1 MENRPDESNVDD
13 ATIVVSRTAETI
25 EEATIVTSEP
35 VVVDEATIVTH
46 NPVEVDEATIMT
58 SSKDV
63 IDEATV
69 TTGSHP
75 VEEATTLT
83 SAQVEFEEATISG
96 NQEQTFYTEVPVT
109 TSSEEPYVAPLAE
122 PAINGWGETIFE
134 PATPVVEA
142 TPVAEEPIVIEE
154 PQKVFDTPM
163 KNVDDELVEYV
174 EEVEPNP
181 VDLGNASELYDK
193 AMKRRR
199 RNSRGVLIAVVVSFV
214 LIGGTIAVLWSQ
226 FS

>member
-13 ATIVVSRTAETI
+13 ATVVVSRTAETV
-25 EEATIVTSEP
+25 EEATIVTRNP
-35 VVVDEATIVTH
+35 VELDEATIVT
-46 NPVEVDEATIMT
+46 
-58 SSKDV
+58 SSKDL
-63 IDEATV
+63 IEEATV

-75 VEEATTLT
+75 IDEATVVTSAQAEVEEATVT
-83 SAQVEFEEATISG
+83 G
-96 NQEQTFYTEVPVT
+96 DHEQTFYTEVPVST
-109 TSSEEPYVAPLAE
+109 ASGEPYVAPVEEKFVPVAE
-122 PAINGWGETIFE
+122 PAINGWGETIVGSAPE
-134 PATPVVEA
+134 VVET
-142 TPVAEEPIVIEE
+142 TPVAAEPVVVEE

-181 VDLGNASELYDK
+181 VDLGNASELYEK

-199 RNSRGVLIAVVVSFV
+199 MNSRGVLIAVVVSFV

-226 FS
+226 LS